1 MFSPLKETHTPNT
14 NRSKAGSAG
23 TGKKLR
29 ANQTSKEEEVKIVPL
44 NESQNNRDLV
54 SSKSRKKPSSPTTV
68 STGEDKVTVPVK
80 KALKAP
86 GKVTRKLFT
95 ETETWV
101 CGKCQAENPIANTSC
116 LGCKG
121 VLPVITLFK
130 ASHKKIALGTPIR
143 LSWEVF
149 DADTVELNP
158 GAEILPK
165 KGMMDV
171 MPDETTEY
179 ILTAKNEIGVRTL
192 AVEAVLEAPK
202 IHYFDATDTQIQ
214 VDFPMIFH
222 WEVENGAELSL
233 DMGIGDVSGRSFTE
247 AMLTQPGICTLFARN
262 KSGEDSVSI
271 TLTIGKPDII
281 AFYAGGETIRLGE
294 PNILYWEVL
303 NAEKVVL
310 EPGGMEFV
318 GQSSAEVYPD
328 RTTEYTLRAV
338 NAAGDVS
345 RSLTLTLPPPKVLNF
360 GGEKELSTEG
370 EPLDI
375 SWRVENAHTVT
386 IDNEIGEVEPSGQI
400 RFRPVQAYTYLT
412 LTATGHS
419 GKISQTIQLTR
430 FPIPL
435 EESLIP
441 VNHELSDDMDLNE
454 KQFDQTISELEKL
467 ENELQKAH
475 RQRIKDA
482 QINKAREMRLTE
494 EMLSLKKA
502 SVRSELQHIIRKFKS
517 MFSSNN

>member
-29 ANQTSKEEEVKIVPL
+29 AKQTNQEEEVKIVPL
-44 NESQNNRDLV
+44 NESQHNSDLL
-54 SSKSRKKPSSPTTV
+54 SSKSPKKTSPRIKE
-68 STGEDKVTVPVK
+68 SGENKVIVPVK
-80 KALKAP
+80 KAFKAP
-86 GKVTRKLFT
+86 GKGARKLFT
-95 ETETWV
+95 ETEIWV
-101 CGKCQAENPIANTSC
+101 CGKCQAENPVANTSC

-149 DADTVELNP
+149 EADTVELNP
-158 GAEILPK
+158 GEEVLPK

-179 ILTAKNEIGVRTL
+179 IITARNEIGARTL
-192 AVEAVLEAPK
+192 AVEVVLDAPQ

-247 AMLTQPGICTLFARN
+247 AMLTQPGVCTLTARN

-281 AFYAGGETIRLGE
+281 SFYAGGETIRVGE

-303 NAEKVVL
+303 NAEKVIL
-310 EPGGMEFV
+310 EPDGLELTGL
-318 GQSSAEVYPD
+318 SSTEVFPD
-328 RTTEYTLRAV
+328 RTTAYTLRAV

-345 RSLTLTLPPPKVLNF
+345 RSLTLTLPPPKVLHF

-386 IDNEIGEVEPSGQI
+386 IDNEIGEVETSGEI

-412 LTATGHS
+412 LTATGYS
-419 GKISQTIQLTR
+419 GEISQTIQLTR

-475 RQRIKDA
+475 KQRIKEA
-482 QINKAREMRLTE
+482 QIKKAREMSLTD

-502 SVRSELQHIIRKFKS
+502 SVRSELQHIIRRFKS